1 MNTEQENQLREDLF
15 EDVVYKLKYN
25 SLSCKDLL
33 DLTRAFTLITQTD
46 IK

>member
-1 MNTEQENQLREDLF
+1 MNTERKDQLKEDLF
-15 EDVVYKLKYN
+15 EDVAYKLKYN

-33 DLTRAFTLITQTD
+33 DLTKAFTLITQTD